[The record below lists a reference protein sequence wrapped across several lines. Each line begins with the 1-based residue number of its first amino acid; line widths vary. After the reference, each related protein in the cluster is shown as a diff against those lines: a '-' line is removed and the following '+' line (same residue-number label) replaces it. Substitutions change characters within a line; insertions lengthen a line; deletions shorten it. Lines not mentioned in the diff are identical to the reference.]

1 MSLRVFRPFVSL
13 LLSLLVPAQLLSQEP
28 ASGMVYASGTAW
40 VNGTEVP
47 KSVAVFPGD
56 TLQTRQ
62 DASANIGSNGSSIMV
77 LADSLLKYEG
87 TAVAVDRG
95 TVRVSTGM
103 GFAAHACEV
112 KARPAEN
119 VPTQYQFTHNDRR
132 VEIVATKGDVI
143 VDDHEGS
150 KTLKE
155 GEQTSREDGCEA
167 AAKKNPK
174 RRTGAST
181 AASGGVLSSSIAVR
195 TGIGIVTGITI
206 WVLLQGDDPLSPACP
221 DKTCK

>member
-1 MSLRVFRPFVSL
+1 MSL
-13 LLSLLVPAQLLSQEP
+13 LLTLLVPAQLLSQEP

-47 KSVAVFPGD
+47 KSAAIFQGD
-56 TLQTRQ
+56 TLQTKQ
-62 DASANIGSNGSSIMV
+62 DASANIGSNGSSVMV
-77 LADSLLKYEG
+77 LPDSLLKYEG
-87 TAVAVDRG
+87 TAVDVDRG
-95 TVRVSTGM
+95 AVRVSTGA

-119 VPTQYQFTHNDRR
+119 VPTQYQFIHNDRR

-143 VDDHEGS
+143 VEDHDGS

-155 GEQTSREDGCEA
+155 GEQTSRADGCEA

-174 RRTGAST
+174 RRPGAAT
-181 AASGGVLSSSIAVR
+181 AAGGGILSSNVAVY
-195 TGIGIVTGITI
+195 TGIGVVTGITI
-206 WVLLQGDDPLSPACP
+206 WVLLQGGDPLSPSCP
-221 DKTCK
+221 DKTCQ

>member
-1 MSLRVFRPFVSL
+1 LRPFVSL
-13 LLSLLVPAQLLSQEP
+13 LLTLLVPAQLLSQEP

-56 TLQTRQ
+56 TLQTKQ
-62 DASANIGSNGSSIMV
+62 DASANIGSNGSSVMV

-87 TAVAVDRG
+87 TAVAVDHG
-95 TVRVSTGM
+95 TVRVTTGT

-112 KARPAEN
+112 KARPADN
-119 VPTQYQFTHNDRR
+119 VPTQYQFTHNDHR

-143 VDDHEGS
+143 VEDHEGS

-155 GEQTSREDGCEA
+155 GNQTSREDGCEA
-167 AAKKNPK
+167 AAKKNP
-174 RRTGAST
+174 RRVPGAT
-181 AASGGVLSSSIAVR
+181 PAASGGVLSSSIAVR

-206 WVLLQGDDPLSPACP
+206 WVLLQGDDPMSPACP